1 MTTLLPKDPVVE
13 GWNEEMASLDELLA
27 DLDDADWSAP
37 SPLPGWDVQA
47 NVAHIIGTES
57 MMAGI
62 DAPAVDLDLGSLPHV
77 RNDIGRFNEAWI
89 AALSGLAPPEML
101 DRFRQIV
108 ATRRRELQAMDQAAW
123 DAESFTPAGQ
133 DTYGR
138 FMRIRTFDCWMHEQD
153 IRDAVGRTG
162 HEAGR
167 SVELVLDEM
176 SGAMGFVVGKRAA
189 APSGATVTFELTGD
203 AGRAIHVAVAERAS
217 VVDALPGPA
226 TATLRMPVGTFTR
239 LAGGRIDP
247 PSASADIQIE
257 GDTELGQ
264 RVVDNLAYTI

>member
-1 MTTLLPKDPVVE
+1 MTTLLPKDVVVD
-13 GWNEEMASLDELLA
+13 GWIEEMASLDELLA
-27 DLDDADWSAP
+27 DLGEADWSAP

-62 DAPAVDLDLGSLPHV
+62 DPPAVDIDADSLPHV

-89 AALSGLAPPEML
+89 ASLAGLTPPEML
-101 DRFRQIV
+101 DRFRQVV
-108 ATRRRELQAMDQAAW
+108 ATRRRALQAMDQAAW
-123 DAESFTPAGQ
+123 DAEGFTPAGQ
-133 DTYGR
+133 DSYGR

-167 SVELVLDEM
+167 AVELVLDEM

-189 APSGATVTFELTGD
+189 APSGATVTFDLSGG
-203 AGRAIHVAVAERAS
+203 AGRSIHVAVAERAS

-247 PSASADIQIE
+247 SSASAEIE
-257 GDTELGQ
+257 IDGDAELAQ
-264 RVVDNLAYTI
+264 RIVDNLAYTI